1 MLAETRVAFLMSRRI
16 PSVMSYQLEAE
27 LKCVWMPGL

>member
-16 PSVMSYQLEAE
+16 PSMMSCQLEAE
-27 LKCVWMPGL
+27 LECVWMPGL